1 VTGVHGLGE
10 SGRHTRTHHARARV
24 HTHTSVEVGDAGGAR
39 QMAARERTG
48 EGTKRSTAGSC
59 TSLRDQSS
67 PQARSSYAYGRMS
80 CEDWVSS
87 LVSYMDTCS
96 DTISSNRTRCSC

>member
-1 VTGVHGLGE
+1 MASVRAVD
-10 SGRHTRTHHARARV
+10 THV
-24 HTHTSVEVGDAGGAR
+24 HTTRAYTHTHERGGVGDAVGDAGGAR

-87 LVSYMDTCS
+87 LVSYM
-96 DTISSNRTRCSC
+96 